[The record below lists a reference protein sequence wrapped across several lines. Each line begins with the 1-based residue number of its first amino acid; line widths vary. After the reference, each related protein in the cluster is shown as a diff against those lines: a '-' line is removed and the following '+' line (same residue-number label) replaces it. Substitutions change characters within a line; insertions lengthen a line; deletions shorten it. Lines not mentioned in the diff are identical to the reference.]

1 MHLRPA
7 VHCALATGRL
17 RSTDEVA
24 VFGTHPY
31 KRSSGLARGFPT
43 ATGASRSRSPAEAAL
58 DGVYVLRTSV
68 PGAELKA
75 PDVVRADKQLKE
87 VERAFRTLNG
97 RLELRPTHH
106 QLEQRVK
113 AHVFLCML
121 SYYLAWH
128 LRQAWKPLLF
138 DDEQPPTQPDPV
150 AKASRSTAAKRKTQT
165 KRTTAGEPCHS
176 LATLLTELSTRVRN
190 TIRLQDTGASFE
202 QLTQPTA
209 TQARALELIDA
220 HPLDA

>member
-1 MHLRPA
+1 MHFNADP
-7 VHCALATGRL
+7 
-17 RSTDEVA
+17 
-24 VFGTHPY
+24 
-31 KRSSGLARGFPT
+31 
-43 ATGASRSRSPAEAAL
+43 ASRRKQEQIAAEAAL

-68 PGAELKA
+68 PGAELEA
-75 PDVVRADKQLKE
+75 PDVVRAYKQLKE
-87 VERAFRTLNG
+87 VERAFRTFKG
-97 RLELRPTHH
+97 RLELRAIHH
-106 QLEQRVK
+106 RLEQRVK
-113 AHVFLCML
+113 THVFLCML

-128 LRQAWKPLLF
+128 LRRAWKPLLF

>member
-1 MHLRPA
+1 
-7 VHCALATGRL
+7 
-17 RSTDEVA
+17 
-24 VFGTHPY
+24 
-31 KRSSGLARGFPT
+31 
-43 ATGASRSRSPAEAAL
+43 
-58 DGVYVLRTSV
+58 
-68 PGAELKA
+68 
-75 PDVVRADKQLKE
+75 VRADKQLEE
-87 VERAFRTLNG
+87 VERAFRTFKG
-97 RLELRPTHH
+97 RLELRAIHH
-106 QLEQRVK
+106 RLEQRVK
-113 AHVFLCML
+113 AQVFLCML

-138 DDEQPPTQPDPV
+138 DDEQPPIQPDPV